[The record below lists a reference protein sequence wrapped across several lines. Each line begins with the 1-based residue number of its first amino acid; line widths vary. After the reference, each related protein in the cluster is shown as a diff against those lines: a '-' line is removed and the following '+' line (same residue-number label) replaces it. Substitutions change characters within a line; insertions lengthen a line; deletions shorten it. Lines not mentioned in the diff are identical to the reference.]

1 MAAGIM
7 VRSICKLLSDK
18 KQDPAIITMDDAGKN
33 VISLL
38 SGHLGGANDLT
49 LKIAKLTSAKPIIT
63 TSTDVHGY
71 IGIDALARKYY
82 WEIKDVD
89 KIVKFNSALLN
100 GEKIIIEAPNSFKYL
115 LEDSLF
121 NRGYKLVK
129 GRDETIRAV
138 LDEDEILIKPR
149 KLVAGIGTRKGV
161 GEERI
166 IEGLKRTLA
175 LLNLPLGRIDVIA
188 TGEMKKEERGIIN
201 ASEILE
207 VPLEIVDLIDLKLED
222 TYSRSR
228 FVEDKFGVGSV
239 CEAAALHVAGE
250 RSQLIIRKTTYNGI
264 AIAIAV
270 SREKV
275 F

>member
-7 VRSICKLLSDK
+7 IRSICKLLSDK

-38 SGHLGGANDLT
+38 SGHFGGANDLT
-49 LKIAKLTSAKPIIT
+49 LKIAKLASARPIIT

-89 KIVKFNSALLN
+89 KIVKFNRALLN
-100 GEKIIIEAPNSFKYL
+100 GEKITIEAPNSFKYL
-115 LEDSLF
+115 REDPLF
-121 NRGYKLVK
+121 NSGYKLVK
-129 GRDETIRAV
+129 RADKVIRAV
-138 LDEDEILIKPR
+138 LDKDEILIKPR

-161 GEERI
+161 SEERI
-166 IEGLKRTLA
+166 IEALKRTLS
-175 LLNLPLGRIDVIA
+175 LLNLPIGRLDIIA
-188 TGEMKKEERGIIN
+188 TGEMKKKERGIIN
-201 ASEILE
+201 ASKFLE

-222 TYSRSR
+222 TYSRSC
-228 FVEDKFGVGSV
+228 FVEDRFGVGSV